1 MKCRIWIYDHEILYE
16 FITWSWGI
24 SWNHMLEFMCM
35 NSSLNS
41 CQRIHDNEIIYEF
54 IIMKLTWI
62 HVWIQCCEEYREI
75 MAEFLEMNS
84 HMKSWLNS
92 LISKYSRFSL
102 IVSGRENV
110 LLIQSNR
117 HSFFAVSL
125 LQALGC
131 ASLLLSGDQS
141 ALLRLESGAAHS
153 AGRTWMAL

>member
-1 MKCRIWIYDHEILYE
+1 M
-16 FITWSWGI
+16 
-24 SWNHMLEFMCM
+24 
-35 NSSLNS
+35 
-41 CQRIHDNEIIYEF
+41 
-54 IIMKLTWI
+54 
-62 HVWIQCCEEYREI
+62 QCCEEYREI